1 MLTARYHI
9 ASIMALF
16 FALGIGIFIGGTL
29 GQTWVRN
36 TEDRVVDM
44 LLDKYERQVAV
55 NQELQKQ
62 IGSLQLIFREI
73 DPVLKHKKILWIR
86 PEDAKNELLSFIFQT
101 VGAELA
107 EQTLVMDKPA
117 IEWKQDSMFVP
128 DIILISSG
136 EWHEQ
141 MMEELRKLQTE
152 TDSPSPVVVD
162 VSAFAGSLHKPEGLA
177 DLMKYLKR
185 LAEGDTS
192 HAAAN
197 IGYSSGL
204 E

>member
-1 MLTARYHI
+1 MLTARYHT

-44 LLDKYERQVAV
+44 LLDKYERQVAI

-62 IGSLQLIFREI
+62 IGSLQLIYREI
-73 DPVLKHKKILWIR
+73 DPALKHKKILWIR
-86 PEDAKNELLSFIFQT
+86 PEHAKNELLSFIFQT
-101 VGAELA
+101 VGAEWA
-107 EQTLVMDKPA
+107 EQTMDGDKPA
-117 IEWKQDSMFVP
+117 VGWKRDAMFVP

-136 EWHEQ
+136 ESDRQ
-141 MMEELRKLQTE
+141 VMEELRKLQAE
-152 TDSPSPVVVD
+152 ADSPSPVVVD
-162 VSAFAGSLHKPEGLA
+162 VSAFAGSLHEPEGLA

-185 LAEGDTS
+185 LAEGAAS
-192 HAAAN
+192 HATAD
-197 IGYSSGL
+197 IGYPAGL